1 MAALLVSY
9 RTLARFQL
17 EISTRVFRNGSQR
30 LATLSYPLLA
40 VLPISRPGTPFLSRF
55 KGQAGRSNIRIQLAE
70 GMGRNN
76 KGKNGFCDVWEPERG
91 QDFWKRKRKERINHS
106 AYNLP
111 KVDVHGILFA
121 VVAVVFVVY
130 PLIQWALGR

>member
-1 MAALLVSY
+1 
-9 RTLARFQL
+9 
-17 EISTRVFRNGSQR
+17 
-30 LATLSYPLLA
+30 
-40 VLPISRPGTPFLSRF
+40 
-55 KGQAGRSNIRIQLAE
+55 
-70 GMGRNN
+70 MGRNN
-76 KGKNGFCDVWEPERG
+76 PHRNATGLTENYD
-91 QDFWKRKRKERINHS
+91 DIWKRKRKERIDHS